1 MQKYVLSFVAV
12 SLLMAVSPARAIPVS
27 GTFSGIV
34 TFSAGTS
41 GDYYYYPAGTPVTGT
56 YEYTPAL
63 LNDGSTDFA
72 DPTAFFQV
80 DIDGLVFGWSGDNLN
95 FLVDANGVPVSGS
108 AVGVWDLFLGTYSPG
123 GVGMTA
129 SGIYSIGAQVT
140 YSTPS
145 TTPPTVPDAAST
157 SCLTG
162 MAMLTLAVFGR
173 LSSRSRKD
181 RPAAR

>member
-63 LNDGSTDFA
+63 LNDGSTGFA
-72 DPTAFFQV
+72 DPTASFQV
-80 DIDGLVFGWSGDNLN
+80 DINGQDFGWSGD
-95 FLVDANGVPVSGS
+95 FLDLSVDANGMPVSGS
-108 AVGVWDLFLGTYSPG
+108 GIGVWDLFLGIYGPG
-123 GVGMTA
+123 FVGMNA
-129 SGIYSIGAQVT
+129 SGIYSISAQVT

-162 MAMLTLAVFGR
+162 IAMLALAVFGR
-173 LSSRSRKD
+173 LSSRPRKD